1 MIRETSVLLF
11 FFFKEHSPE
20 TLVASL
26 DAVMLR
32 ISPEKGSVI
41 VKTASKMKEVM
52 GENADRRKSRL
63 LEDSQDL
70 CSIFTNL
77 KDSLST
83 WYL

>member
-1 MIRETSVLLF
+1 MS
-11 FFFKEHSPE
+11 
-20 TLVASL
+20 SL

-52 GENADRRKSRL
+52 GDADRRKSRL